1 MRNKLKHVLVDHP
14 QPAWRVAKSMN
25 KSDTWMSKVT
35 RGMINP
41 NAKDKRRLAKILG
54 RSVEELFSSRGRGG
68 KSCRKQK

>member
-25 KSDTWMSKVT
+25 KSDAWMSKVT

-41 NAKDKRRLAKILG
+41 NTKDKRRLAKILG
-54 RSVEELFSSRGRGG
+54 QPVSELFPG
-68 KSCRKQK
+68 